1 MDGSEL
7 HSERQALKKSAL
19 KVMLMHM
26 MLMPRGDVDDGRP
39 AAAGV
44 VVGRSLLT
52 CDMIDG
58 NGINL
63 VGVHLSHA
71 LSLFAALSHTPAHV
85 HTQPRTDSTCLKC
98 TL

>member
-7 HSERQALKKSAL
+7 HSERQALKPL
-19 KVMLMHM
+19 IKVMLMHM

-85 HTQPRTDSTCLKC
+85 HTQPRTDSICLKC